1 MFGIIIG
8 KLLLAALSLVI
19 RTTPLLVASD
29 GVHAAADQ
37 RPVQIAR
44 MYARAGHGDAPLLAH
59 TEEMVRAADY
69 YGIDWRLIPA
79 MGILESSGGL
89 YACGGNAWG
98 YGSCEEGYADW
109 PDFSYG
115 IWFVAKRLSQQP
127 YTPADI
133 EHSMCV
139 WVSGHGCW
147 GDHATGYRDRGLWL
161 MGLLE

>member
-1 MFGIIIG
+1 MPAV
-8 KLLLAALSLVI
+8 KTDSVQKSQLTNATRWHVTCRA
-19 RTTPLLVASD
+19 TP
-29 GVHAAADQ
+29 
-37 RPVQIAR
+37 
-44 MYARAGHGDAPLLAH
+44 
-59 TEEMVRAADY
+59 
-69 YGIDWRLIPA
+69 
-79 MGILESSGGL
+79 
-89 YACGGNAWG
+89 WG